1 MKAGK
6 YPSAH
11 RLAQALSHGSLAAA
25 LLLLATAALAQVAPE
40 RPDASRHRDARE
52 ARGSAPSWT
61 DNAHGHAQRYPR
73 AGVRLPA
80 LPRHTPL
87 IPWSGGH
94 YGFHAGTWYSPADR
108 GGYVVVRPPFGIV
121 VPDLPALRTLVVV
134 GGISYLYLNGVYYRD
149 HSSGGY
155 EVVANPAAGFGSANG
170 TPGRL
175 FVYPSQGQSAETQAT
190 DEYECHR
197 WAVAQSGFDPV
208 PAAAGSAAIEG
219 PRADYVRAQ
228 TACLQGRGYSVR

>member
-155 EVVANPAAGFGSANG
+155 EVVANPAAGTGSKPLCATAQRWHSYSSVACVSAFWPWLGYTNSR
-170 TPGRL
+170 PGVPL
-175 FVYPSQGQSAETQAT
+175 AE
-190 DEYECHR
+190 
-197 WAVAQSGFDPV
+197 PK
-208 PAAAGSAAIEG
+208 PAAGLATTS
-219 PRADYVRAQ
+219 
-228 TACLQGRGYSVR
+228 